1 MPNKL
6 QELTDRLYNEG
17 LSKGKQE
24 GEEIVRKAGEEASR
38 IISEARR
45 QAEDI
50 IASAKKEADDIRK
63 KAEGD
68 MKTAI
73 SQSLSAT
80 RQQIENLIV
89 AKAVGTTA
97 KDILSNEEFV
107 KKMIESVIKA
117 FNPAEAEPVD
127 LDMVLP
133 DRLKD
138 SIGPYLQNIIGN
150 EFKNDIRISYS
161 NRFDGGF
168 TVGPH
173 DGGYFIR
180 FTDEEFDKL
189 ISEHLRPA
197 ARKLIF
203 G

>member
-50 IASAKKEADDIRK
+50 IASAKKEAEDIRK

-97 KDILSNEEFV
+97 KDILSNE
-107 KKMIESVIKA
+107 KT
-117 FNPAEAEPVD
+117 P
-127 LDMVLP
+127 
-133 DRLKD
+133 
-138 SIGPYLQNIIGN
+138 
-150 EFKNDIRISYS
+150 
-161 NRFDGGF
+161 
-168 TVGPH
+168 
-173 DGGYFIR
+173 
-180 FTDEEFDKL
+180 
-189 ISEHLRPA
+189 
-197 ARKLIF
+197 
-203 G
+203 